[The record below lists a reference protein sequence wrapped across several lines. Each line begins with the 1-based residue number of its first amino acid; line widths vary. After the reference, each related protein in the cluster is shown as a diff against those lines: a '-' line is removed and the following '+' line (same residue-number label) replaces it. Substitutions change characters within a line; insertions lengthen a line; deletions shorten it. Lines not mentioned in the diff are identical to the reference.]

1 MSVRCAAALRA
12 SLIVLLALPSAAAPP
27 GEVRDW
33 SMPPRGRGVVLT
45 LAEGRTVAGV
55 SLGLR
60 DGAAWVGVDG
70 GEVGIAL
77 EEVVAA
83 AAAATDEA
91 SYRARVR
98 GLPPGDAAAAWTL
111 ARWAKARGLHGRADE
126 AARLAL
132 AADADHAGA
141 RELLG
146 YERLGCAWRLKEE
159 RLAREAAALRHRALA
174 ARAAEDERA
183 AREEER
189 RLFRAAL
196 AAIAAAPA
204 NGSPAVSEAPRGV
217 VWLGGYTFQPR
228 LEERLGPDPGRTEGG
243 RRRGDGPYTV
253 PAWKGPFSPSFH
265 QGYFDRRIPLR

>member
-1 MSVRCAAALRA
+1 MILAAAPL
-12 SLIVLLALPSAAAPP
+12 LLLAGAAAAAPP
-27 GEVRDW
+27 SEARDW
-33 SMPPRGRGVVLT
+33 TMPPPGQGVTLT
-45 LAEGRTVAGV
+45 LGEGRRIEGV

-60 DGAAWVGVDG
+60 EGAAWVGVDG
-70 GEVGIAL
+70 GEVGVAL

-83 AAAATDEA
+83 AAARTDEA

-111 ARWAKARGLHGRADE
+111 ARWAKARGLHGRAKE

-146 YERLGCAWRLKEE
+146 YERLGGAWRLKEE
-159 RLAREAAALRHRALA
+159 RLAREAAALRRSALA

-189 RLFRAAL
+189 RLFRAAI
-196 AAIAAAPA
+196 AAIAAR
-204 NGSPAVSEAPRGV
+204 PAVVAEPPRAPIF
-217 VWLGGYTFQPR
+217 LGGFTAQPR
-228 LEERLGPDPGRTEGG
+228 LEERLG
-243 RRRGDGPYTV
+243 RRRRRSDGPYAV
-253 PAWKGPFSPSFH
+253 PLWNGPFAPHFH
-265 QGYFDRRIPLR
+265 QGYFDRRVPLR